1 MPKNCINCGAV
12 LHGNQCEYCGTEY
25 TGETITAKF
34 NENSHTITFQMGNE
48 TFRGYISRM
57 EAATVIPGKNCYR
70 DSDGKLHGIMMTKR
84 KLTVIEI

>member
-1 MPKNCINCGAV
+1 MPKNCINCGAI
-12 LHGNQCEYCGTEY
+12 LHGNKCEYFGTEY

-57 EAATVIPGKNCYR
+57 ECTAIPGKNCCR
-70 DSDGKLHGIMMTKR
+70 DSHGKLHGIVMTKR
-84 KLTVIEI
+84 KFTVIES